1 MAKSPGFW
9 LQGALFVIA
18 AFLLGQW
25 AETQMDSRAFQS
37 RATTLLETW
46 LGSSCA
52 SLVDPGAARSRRA
65 RAEARRTGVVG
76 RLAIPRL
83 GIAAMVGEGVDERTL
98 DRAIGHLPGTSFPG
112 EQGNVGLA
120 GHRDTFLRKLGR
132 IERGDRIE
140 LQTADGSFD
149 YIVVKTGVFPPSAVH
164 LLDDTGDPLLT
175 IVTCY
180 PFRVIGPAPNR
191 FVVRAVPES
200 AHPAR
205 SPRT

>member
-1 MAKSPGFW
+1 MDKSPGYW

-25 AETQMDSRAFQS
+25 VETRMDAHAFQS
-37 RATTLLETW
+37 RATALLESW
-46 LGSSCA
+46 LGSSRESSADPSA
-52 SLVDPGAARSRRA
+52 SRS

-120 GHRDTFLRKLGR
+120 GHRDTFLRKLGG

-149 YIVVKTGVFPPSAVH
+149 YVVVKTGVFPPSAIH
-164 LLDDTGDPLLT
+164 LLDDTGSPLLT

-180 PFRVIGPAPNR
+180 PFHAIGPAPDR
-191 FVVRAVPES
+191 FVVRAVPGS
-200 AHPAR
+200 ARPAR
-205 SPRT
+205 SSRT